1 MCKKFPEML
10 SFPPWCRRYTKTGSL
25 SICEASEHGIS
36 YSFLPPPFFIDSSM
50 GESRAKIHHGRRAP
64 SSCIISTS
72 PPIFSSPQS
81 PLSAFSQAG
90 PNRTAVGGLREEEE
104 ADGLP
109 CTRRLLP
116 NYTLAGRNEGRQQQ
130 QRRVCEFPVRPS
142 AEERE
147 SCFRKQQP
155 FVRSSCV
162 HSKRKRKH
170 CPPTLARSKCSGAF
184 IACSMKRGRETDSH
198 LFY

>member
-1 MCKKFPEML
+1 ML
-10 SFPPWCRRYTKTGSL
+10 SFPPLCRRYTKTGSL
-25 SICEASEHGIS
+25 SSCEASEHGIS
-36 YSFLPPPFFIDSSM
+36 YSFLPPPFLSTPQWENLVPKYTTGGGLLLPVLYPPLLQSFPL
-50 GESRAKIHHGRRAP
+50 RKAP
-64 SSCIISTS
+64 H
-72 PPIFSSPQS
+72 PP
-81 PLSAFSQAG
+81 SAFSQAG